1 MNYGSILKGAWLARL
16 IRYIFSAR
24 NRNMMQNNT
33 DVRVDITADDF
44 QAVMQSSPLVTLQVQ
59 NRALMRKLGEAQGE
73 IIRLTEELEQSQNG
87 KANKESKHASS
98 TG

>member
-1 MNYGSILKGAWLARL
+1 MTQSNA
-16 IRYIFSAR
+16 
-24 NRNMMQNNT
+24 

-59 NRALMRKLGEAQGE
+59 NQALMRNLSEAQSE

-87 KANKESKHASS
+87 KAHKES
-98 TG
+98 

>member
-1 MNYGSILKGAWLARL
+1 
-16 IRYIFSAR
+16 
-24 NRNMMQNNT
+24 MMQNNT
-33 DVRVDITADDF
+33 DVRGDIPADDC